1 MEILLALLA
10 TFDYNEASLS
20 LVITTCEVLVSGNL
34 AREAVIEMADVLKDM
49 AKNCMTRYKFNYPGI
64 LHPATDTVDT
74 RQSLSGSAS
83 ALLVSLTTLSPG
95 LGSTVV
101 SCLISLHSTQN
112 METSLLVRSVRRVA
126 ARFFLKVLP
135 ISFTKLLY
143 ISNTM

>member
-1 MEILLALLA
+1 M
-10 TFDYNEASLS
+10 S
-20 LVITTCEVLVSGNL
+20 LVITTCQVLVSGNL
-34 AREAVIEMADVLKDM
+34 ARETVIQMAYVLRDM
-49 AKNCMTRYKFNYPGI
+49 AKNCMTRY
-64 LHPATDTVDT
+64 TDTVDT

-95 LGSTVV
+95 LGRTVV

-126 ARFFLKVLP
+126 ARFFLKDLP

-143 ISNTM
+143 ISNTMKVGQGF

>member
-1 MEILLALLA
+1 
-10 TFDYNEASLS
+10 LS
-20 LVITTCEVLVSGNL
+20 LVITTCQVLVSGNL
-34 AREAVIEMADVLKDM
+34 ARETVIEMADVLRDM
-49 AKNCMTRYKFNYPGI
+49 AKNCMTRY
-64 LHPATDTVDT
+64 TDTVDT

-95 LGSTVV
+95 LGRTVV

-126 ARFFLKVLP
+126 ARFFLKDLP

-143 ISNTM
+143 ISNTMKKLPGG